1 MAVQASQLPP
11 DHPLAGCE
19 AKLRRAQ
26 QNLELLD
33 AGIGGYL
40 DQHPE
45 PIPRVG
51 EFDDDTGE
59 HIRWRFRPIEHP
71 DPILGAV
78 IGDYIHDLRSTLDH
92 LAFELS
98 FLDTGGKIPPRTIA
112 FPCCRVR
119 KYATGSPLAWD
130 SNTTRK
136 KLSGINARH
145 RAMIYRA
152 QPCYRR
158 KDTPSSSRTVARRR
172 RNALADL
179 EDFWNHDKHRT
190 LEPVASTPFDIR
202 AEVIG
207 IRDCEP
213 LADLVVRQ
221 EVLGRPIE
229 GGAEVYSVRV
239 RPTGPNPQ
247 MEVVC
252 RVGVLVTFR
261 NGLPVLDVLPR
272 LGNWVSSAIAF
283 WASEFESPKARQLW
297 GLPRGGWMED
307 VPIRMK
313 TTIVKKNPGGTWTAH
328 GPSGEG

>member
-1 MAVQASQLPP
+1 MAVGGPQLPLN
-11 DHPLAGCE
+11 HPLAGCE
-19 AKLRRAQ
+19 AKLRRAR
-26 QNLELLD
+26 QNLELL
-33 AGIGGYL
+33 GNEIGGYL

-45 PIPRVG
+45 PIPGVG
-51 EFDDDTGE
+51 ELDQETHE

-71 DPILGAV
+71 DPILGAL

-119 KYATGSPLAWD
+119 KYAAGGPPAWD
-130 SNTTRK
+130 SDTTRK
-136 KLSGINARH
+136 KLRGINARH

-158 KDTPSSSRTVARRR
+158 KDTPSSPRTVAGRP

-190 LEPVASTPFDIR
+190 LEPVASAPFDIR
-202 AEVIG
+202 AEVVA

-213 LADLVVRQ
+213 LGDSVFHR

-229 GGAEVYSVRV
+229 GNAEVYSQRV
-239 RPTGPNPQ
+239 RTTGPHPQ
-247 MEVVC
+247 MEVDC

-261 NGLPVLDVLPR
+261 NGLPALDILPR
-272 LGNWVSSAIAF
+272 LGNWVSNAIAF
-283 WASEFESPKARQLW
+283 WATEFEGRKATRLW
-297 GLPRGGWMED
+297 GLPRGGWIDD

-313 TTIVKKNPGGTWTAH
+313 TTIVRKDPGGTW
-328 GPSGEG
+328 SRL

>member
-1 MAVQASQLPP
+1 MPVQGPQLPP

-33 AGIGGYL
+33 NEIGGYL
-40 DQHPE
+40 DRHPE

-51 EFDDDTGE
+51 EFDRETNG
-59 HIRWRFRPIEHP
+59 HIRWRFRSIEHP
-71 DPILGAV
+71 DPILGAL

-98 FLDTGGKIPPRTIA
+98 FLDTGGKVPPRTIA

-119 KYATGSPLAWD
+119 QRAAGSPPAWD
-130 SNTTRK
+130 SNTTLK

-145 RAMIYRA
+145 RAMIYRV

-158 KDTPSSSRTVARRR
+158 KDTPSSPGTVARRP

-190 LEPVASTPFDIR
+190 LEPIASAPFDIR
-202 AEVIG
+202 AEVAA

-213 LADLVVRQ
+213 LGDLVFHR

-229 GGAEVYSVRV
+229 GNTEVYSLRV
-239 RPTGPNPQ
+239 RQTGAAPH
-247 MEVVC
+247 MEVDC
-252 RVGVLVTFR
+252 RVGVLITFR
-261 NGLPVLDVLPR
+261 NGLPVLDILPR
-272 LGNWVSSAIAF
+272 LGNWVSNA
-283 WASEFESPKARQLW
+283 AR
-297 GLPRGGWMED
+297 
-307 VPIRMK
+307 
-313 TTIVKKNPGGTWTAH
+313 
-328 GPSGEG
+328 SG